1 MVGEYLRAVLSLFV
15 AVFDNRPFKE
25 RSKKVEKGRK
35 VSRKGLE
42 ICVKRVYNMCIKE
55 RGEDMKLDELRKEL
69 NLLNGRVKEVL
80 KKSGYEDYG
89 DVEVDFN
96 PDNPDEVQLAVE
108 YRSIVGKLDELSH
121 ALSYFMRPVARE
133 GKLYMNQN
141 GRYELDGKELTSG
154 SGVEVLLYD
163 ECMERWEW
171 YASRIESKPDGAY
184 YLVGKSTLNLEG
196 VTARQRERGL

>member
-1 MVGEYLRAVLSLFV
+1 MVGEYLRAVLSLFA

-25 RSKKVEKGRK
+25 RSKKSRK

-42 ICVKRVYNMCIKE
+42 FCVKRVYNMCIKE

>member
-1 MVGEYLRAVLSLFV
+1 
-15 AVFDNRPFKE
+15 
-25 RSKKVEKGRK
+25 
-35 VSRKGLE
+35 
-42 ICVKRVYNMCIKE
+42 MCIKE

-184 YLVGKSTLNLEG
+184 YLVGKSTLKLEG